1 MGKKFLIGI
10 LAVVLAAG
18 AVYGVYRVA
27 DRMLNVL
34 FPSGVISSSVSRSG
48 AASSSASSAVPSS
61 SSAISSGSSSS
72 ASTSSAQVTA
82 VLPGIFSDYADQ
94 AQARLSQMTLKEKV
108 GQVFLFTCPASGEI
122 STIDTCQPGGY
133 CLFARDFQNKTA
145 AQVKQTLASYQNSS
159 KIPMVLCCDEEGGT
173 VVRVSQYPALA
184 VHPFASPQDVF
195 ASGGMAAI
203 TSDTVKKAQLL
214 KSLGLNLNIAPDC
227 DVSTNPNDFI
237 NARSFGKNAAQTA
250 QFVTASVA
258 AYQSQGLACT
268 LKHFPGYGNNADT
281 HTGIARDSRSYQSFQ
296 QSDFLPFEA
305 GIKAGAPCVM
315 VCHNIVECMDAK
327 RPASLSPQ
335 VHDIL
340 RNALGFTGVIVSDSL
355 SMQAVK
361 DYTNGQDPCVEA
373 FLAGNDLLLT
383 SDNLNGF
390 NALYAAVQKG
400 KVSEKRLNASVLRIL
415 AWKYQAGILK

>member
-1 MGKKFLIGI
+1 MGKKFLLGVM
-10 LAVVLAAG
+10 AVAFAAA

-27 DRMLNVL
+27 DRMLTVY
-34 FPSGVISSSVSRSG
+34 FPSEAASSAVSRSGVASSPSSAAPSSSSVSSG
-48 AASSSASSAVPSS
+48 SVSSANASSALPP
-61 SSAISSGSSSS
+61 
-72 ASTSSAQVTA
+72 A

-94 AQARLSQMTLKEKV
+94 AQSRLSQMTLKEKV
-108 GQVFLFTCPASGEI
+108 GQVFLFTCPSSGAI
-122 STIDTCQPGGY
+122 SAIDTCQPAGY
-133 CLFARDFQNKTA
+133 CLLGKDFQDKTA
-145 AQVKQTLASYQNSS
+145 QQVKKTLASYQNSS
-159 KIPMVLCCDEEGGT
+159 KVPMLLCCDEEGGT
-173 VVRVSQYPALA
+173 VVRISQFPALA
-184 VHPFASPQDVF
+184 AHKFASPQEVF
-195 ASGGMAAI
+195 ASGGMAAV

-214 KSLGLNLNIAPDC
+214 KSLGLNLNLAPVC

-250 QFVTASVA
+250 QFVAASVA
-258 AYQSQGLACT
+258 AYQSQGLSCT

-281 HTGIARDSRSYQSFQ
+281 HTGVARDERSYQSFQ

-340 RNALGFTGVIVSDSL
+340 RNTLGFTGVIVTDSL

-361 DYTNGQDPCVEA
+361 DYANGQNPCVEA

-383 SDNLNGF
+383 SDNVEGY

-400 KVSEKRLNASVLRIL
+400 TVSEKRLNASVLRIL

>member
-10 LAVVLAAG
+10 LAAVFAAA

-27 DRMLNVL
+27 DRMLTVY
-34 FPSGVISSSVSRSG
+34 FSSEAASSAISRSG
-48 AASSSASSAVPSS
+48 AASSSGSSAESSSSVSSGSVSSANASSALSP
-61 SSAISSGSSSS
+61 
-72 ASTSSAQVTA
+72 A

-94 AQARLSQMTLKEKV
+94 AQTRLSQMTLKEKV
-108 GQVFLFTCPASGEI
+108 GQVFLFTCPSSGQI
-122 STIDTCQPGGY
+122 STIDTCQPAGY
-133 CLFARDFQNKTA
+133 CLLAKDFQDKTA
-145 AQVKQTLASYQNSS
+145 QEVKKTLASYQNSS
-159 KIPMVLCCDEEGGT
+159 KVPMLLCCDEEGGT
-173 VVRVSQYPALA
+173 VVRISQFPALA
-184 VHPFASPQDVF
+184 PHKFASPQEVF

-214 KSLGLNLNIAPDC
+214 KSLGLNLNLAPDC

-250 QFVTASVA
+250 QFVAASVA
-258 AYQSQGLACT
+258 AYQSQGLSCT

-281 HTGIARDSRSYQSFQ
+281 HTGVAKDERSYQSFQ

-340 RNALGFTGVIVSDSL
+340 RSALGFTGVIVTDSL

-361 DYTNGQDPCVEA
+361 DYANGQNPCVEA

-383 SDNLNGF
+383 SDNIEGY

-400 KVSEKRLNASVLRIL
+400 TVSEKRLNASVLRIL

>member
-1 MGKKFLIGI
+1 MGKKLFIG
-10 LAVVLAAG
+10 VLAAAFAAA

-27 DRMLNVL
+27 DLMLTVY
-34 FPSGVISSSVSRSG
+34 FPSNVTSSAVSRSG
-48 AASSSASSAVPSS
+48 TASSSAESS
-61 SSAISSGSSSS
+61 SSAISFGSASS
-72 ASTSSAQVTA
+72 ANASSAPVTA
-82 VLPGIFSDYADQ
+82 VLPGIFSDYADE
-94 AQARLSQMTLKEKV
+94 AQTRLSQMTLKEKV
-108 GQVFLFTCPASGEI
+108 GQVFLFTCPASGAI
-122 STIDTCQPGGY
+122 STIDTCQPAGY
-133 CLFARDFQNKTA
+133 CLFARDFQNKTPQ
-145 AQVKQTLASYQNSS
+145 QVKKTLASYQNSS
-159 KIPMVLCCDEEGGT
+159 KIPMLLCCDEEGGT
-173 VVRVSQYPALA
+173 VVRISQFPALA
-184 VHPFASPQDVF
+184 ARPFASPQEVF

-203 TSDTVKKAQLL
+203 TADTVKKAQLL
-214 KSLGLNLNIAPDC
+214 KSLGLNLNIAPVC
-227 DVSTNPNDFI
+227 DVSTNPSDFI
-237 NARSFGKNAAQTA
+237 HARSFGKNAAQTA

-281 HTGIARDSRSYQSFQ
+281 HTGIARDARSYQSFQ

-315 VCHNIVECMDAK
+315 VCHNIVECMDTK

-340 RNALGFTGVIVSDSL
+340 RSALGFTGVIVSDSL

-390 NALYAAVQKG
+390 NALYTAVQKG